1 MAIDPITAGIGL
13 VNTVVSRVW
22 PDASEAD
29 RQKAAMALAELQAQ
43 TDINKAEA
51 SNPSVFVS
59 GWRLFVGW
67 VCGIALCYASLIE
80 PLLRFLAVVIFGYGG
95 AFPEI
100 DTQLTFQVLIGL
112 LGLGVMRTVEK
123 KDGVARR
130 K

>member
-59 GWRLFVGW
+59 GWRPFVGW